1 MFGRGT
7 TIRTMRWPANAL
19 AAALSMIAASAAL
32 AASPQC
38 LQLETELAGLPA
50 QTSGSFIQSDEF
62 AVAAST
68 QRDQI
73 DLARIRAADLGCG
86 RAIAADMVA
95 ACADLN
101 ARIAR
106 MEDNLGKLES
116 GPAMRPNQN
125 ARAER
130 IRILDALERARCYE
144 QPGERKDATVSAEPG
159 ENQAGVT
166 IIRGGSSESL
176 DANERYPQRI
186 VIGRNQEQGTGEY
199 RTLCVRTCDGYF
211 FPMSNAA
218 ELSDFQR
225 DEKNCEASCPGT
237 DIELFYHLNSGQPQE
252 SMVSARSGQP
262 YGNLP
267 TAYRYKRLD
276 LPRVPACGCN
286 AGLNSNFSI
295 VGGEGRAVPKAANPA
310 QEDEASLP
318 VTPKAAPDPDRR
330 VRAVGPTFL
339 PDPRAATDLRVPGP
353 TPAR

>member
-1 MFGRGT
+1 MFGRGKT
-7 TIRTMRWPANAL
+7 TRTKRWPAKAL
-19 AAALSMIAASAAL
+19 AAVLPMLVASTAL

-38 LQLETELAGLPA
+38 LQLEAELAGLAGQPG
-50 QTSGSFIQSDEF
+50 GSVVQSDEF
-62 AVAAST
+62 AVAANI

-116 GPAMRPNQN
+116 GPAIGPSQS

-130 IRILDALERARCYE
+130 SRILDALGRARCYE
-144 QPGERKDATVSAEPG
+144 QPDEEEDATASAEPG
-159 ENQAGVT
+159 EDQAGVT

-176 DANERYPQRI
+176 DADERYPQRI
-186 VIGRNQEQGTGEY
+186 VIGRNLEQGTGEY

-218 ELSDFQR
+218 ALQDFQR

-237 DIELFYHLNSGQPQE
+237 DIELFYHLNTGQPQE

-262 YGNLP
+262 YANLP
-267 TAYRYKRLD
+267 TAYRYKRVD

-286 AGLNSNFSI
+286 VSQNSNFS
-295 VGGEGRAVPKAANPA
+295 VVAGEGRAAPKVARPA
-310 QEDEASLP
+310 EADERPAP
-318 VTPKAAPDPDRR
+318 VMPRPAPDPDRK
-330 VRAVGPTFL
+330 VRAVGPAFL